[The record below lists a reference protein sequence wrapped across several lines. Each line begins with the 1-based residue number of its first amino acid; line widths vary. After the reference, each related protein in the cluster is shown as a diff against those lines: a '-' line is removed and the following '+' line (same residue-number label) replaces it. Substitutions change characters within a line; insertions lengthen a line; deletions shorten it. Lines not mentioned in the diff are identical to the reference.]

1 VEVAEISGIILA
13 SASPRRQELLSM
25 LGVEF
30 TVLVSTFEEHKE
42 VDQTLSPAELVM
54 ATAQGKAEE
63 VFRITAVQAE
73 TADDLVLGADTIVVL
88 KGRCLGKPTSQEEAR
103 RMLQALSG
111 RWHQV
116 FTGIA
121 IKHRSK
127 SVTACERTKVH
138 FRSLT
143 DREIDAYISTGEP
156 MDKAGAYG
164 IQGIGAI
171 FIDRIEGC
179 FYNVM
184 GLPVP
189 RLALLLQEY
198 GITLPEV
205 KTIVRSSHQGSSC
218 Q

>member
-1 VEVAEISGIILA
+1 
-13 SASPRRQELLSM
+13 M
-25 LGVEF
+25 LGVDF
-30 TVLVSTFEEHKE
+30 KVLVSTFEEHRE
-42 VDQTLSPAELVM
+42 VDQPLSPAELVM

-63 VFRITAVQAE
+63 VFRITSAQAE
-73 TADDLVLGADTIVVL
+73 TAHDLVLGADTIVAL
-88 KGRCLGKPTSQEEAR
+88 KGVCLGKPADQEEAR

-121 IKHRSK
+121 LRHRCK
-127 SVTACERTKVH
+127 SVTAYERTKVH

-171 FIDRIEGC
+171 FVDRIEGC

-205 KTIVRSSHQGSSC
+205 KTLVRTGH
-218 Q
+218 

>member
-1 VEVAEISGIILA
+1 
-13 SASPRRQELLSM
+13 M
-25 LGVEF
+25 LGVDF
-30 TVLVSTFEEHKE
+30 KVLVSTFEEHRE
-42 VDQTLSPAELVM
+42 VDQPLSPAELVM

-63 VFRITAVQAE
+63 VFRITSAQAE

-88 KGRCLGKPTSQEEAR
+88 KGVCLGKPAGQEEAR

-121 IKHRSK
+121 LRHRCK
-127 SVTACERTKVH
+127 SVTAYERTKVH

-171 FIDRIEGC
+171 FVDRIEGC

-205 KTIVRSSHQGSSC
+205 KTLVRTGH
-218 Q
+218 

>member
-1 VEVAEISGIILA
+1 
-13 SASPRRQELLSM
+13 M
-25 LGVEF
+25 LGVDF
-30 TVLVSTFEEHKE
+30 KVLVSTFEEHRE
-42 VDQTLSPAELVM
+42 VDQPLSPAELVM

-63 VFRITAVQAE
+63 VFRITSAQAE

-88 KGRCLGKPTSQEEAR
+88 KGVCLGKPADQEEAR

-121 IKHRSK
+121 LRHRCK
-127 SVTACERTKVH
+127 SVTAYERTKVH

-171 FIDRIEGC
+171 FVDRIEGC

-205 KTIVRSSHQGSSC
+205 KTLVRTGH
-218 Q
+218 